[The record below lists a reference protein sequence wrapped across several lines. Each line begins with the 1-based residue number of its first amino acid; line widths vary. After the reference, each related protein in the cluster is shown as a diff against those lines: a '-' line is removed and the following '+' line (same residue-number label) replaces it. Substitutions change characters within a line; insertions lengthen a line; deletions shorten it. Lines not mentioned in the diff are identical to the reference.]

1 MNLVENGDKNEM
13 SLSVARNGPELVFDS
28 TNQNLS
34 RPKDA
39 VLHAP
44 SLSLREQSDGDPG
57 PALPRD
63 DERKS
68 L

>member
-1 MNLVENGDKNEM
+1 MNPVENGDKNGNVTVRC
-13 SLSVARNGPELVFDS
+13 SQWSRTRFGS
-28 TNQNLS
+28 INQNLS

-44 SLSLREQSDGDPG
+44 SLPLHEQSGGDPE
-57 PALPRD
+57 PALACD